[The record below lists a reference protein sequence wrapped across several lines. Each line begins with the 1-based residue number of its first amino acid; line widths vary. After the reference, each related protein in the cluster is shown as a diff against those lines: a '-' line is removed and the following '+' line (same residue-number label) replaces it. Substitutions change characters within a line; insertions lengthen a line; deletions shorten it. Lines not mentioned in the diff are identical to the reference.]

1 MSAIHLKY
9 IYRRRQKK
17 KDLLRTC
24 AKPKCAIYVLKQ
36 AHVRKWGLLV
46 ARLCLA
52 WTQSCSASKGGWA
65 GFIFRLYRKGVSLN
79 FVSKGMWSGSGC
91 REGNW
96 ILSTLSVEKTYSS
109 FISLLFIYI
118 VVRIK
123 LLTHNLSKVIT
134 VYKQKNIILHWS
146 IP

>member
-1 MSAIHLKY
+1 MSVHYHSWEHSSHSYIFMSAIHLKY

-17 KDLLRTC
+17 RSTPDMC
-24 AKPKCAIYVLKQ
+24 KPKCAIYVLKQ
-36 AHVRKWGLLV
+36 AHSRKWGLLV

-65 GFIFRLYRKGVSLN
+65 GFIFRQYRKGVSLN

-91 REGNW
+91 CEGNW

-118 VVRIK
+118 VVWIK
-123 LLTHNLSKVIT
+123 LL
-134 VYKQKNIILHWS
+134 IIYPRS
-146 IP
+146 